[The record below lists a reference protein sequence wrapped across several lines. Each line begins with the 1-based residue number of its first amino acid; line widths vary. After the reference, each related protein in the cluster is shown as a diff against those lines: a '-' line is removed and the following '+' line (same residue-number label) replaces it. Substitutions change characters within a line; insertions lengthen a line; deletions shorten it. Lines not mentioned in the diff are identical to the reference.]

1 MKKIIG
7 INFIIILALIISG
20 VYYISIYNN
29 ISENIIRLHVIS
41 NSNSKTDTNIKFGV
55 RDNILDSI
63 KGMLEKTPEKKDII
77 SKIPKIE
84 LLANE
89 YLKKTGAGYSAKVIF
104 EDTKIP
110 RKEYNGIVLPKGN
123 YEAIRVILGNGEG
136 ENWWCVAYPP
146 LCFTEQTF
154 GNMSEEGLKTL
165 ENSLDNE
172 SYRIITSEI
181 NYEFKILEIAEK
193 IAQAIKSR

>member
-89 YLKKTGAGYSAKVIF
+89 YLKKTGAGYSAKVFF